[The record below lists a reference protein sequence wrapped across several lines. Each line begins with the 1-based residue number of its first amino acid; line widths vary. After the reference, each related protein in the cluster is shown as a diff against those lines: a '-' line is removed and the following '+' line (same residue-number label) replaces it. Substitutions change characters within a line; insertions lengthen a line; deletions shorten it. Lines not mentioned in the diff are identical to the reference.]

1 MRHSLLIDDRGEVW
15 WPGSPILRPR
25 HETVPTDMDFN
36 DYAVQRLGFI
46 RIRFTLKAQRLTFR
60 PALVTKAAVAA
71 AYFVVA
77 DFAPQRLALQYDEE
91 PASSDK
97 STPIAAWR
105 DEILGDYG
113 EAMRRIDRLVRAA
126 AVQATPEVFA
136 RAG

>member
-25 HETVPTDMDFN
+25 HETIPPDMDFQ
-36 DYAVQRLGFI
+36 DYAVQWLGFI
-46 RIRFTLKAQRLTFR
+46 RIRFTLKAQRLSFR

-91 PASSDK
+91 PASSTEF
-97 STPIAAWR
+97 TPFATWQ
-105 DEILGDYG
+105 DEIFGDYG
-113 EAMRRIDRLVRAA
+113 DAMRRIDRLVRAA
-126 AVQATPEVFA
+126 AVQSVPEFFA